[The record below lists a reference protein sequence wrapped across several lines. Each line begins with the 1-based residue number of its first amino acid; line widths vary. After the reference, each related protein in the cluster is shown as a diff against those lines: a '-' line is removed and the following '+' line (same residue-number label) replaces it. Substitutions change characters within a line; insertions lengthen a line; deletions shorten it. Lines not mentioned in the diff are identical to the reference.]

1 MASRL
6 PVAPER
12 IDDVARAALV
22 CRQTV
27 QRYRDGLHLLRA
39 TEAAITKAIR
49 ELPESP
55 QLELEAGGIGC
66 LTALASSV
74 SLTKRPDC
82 QVASIPAPPPTERP
96 LRMGPSKC
104 RVTVIMPEG
113 CAL

>member
-1 MASRL
+1 MAERL

-22 CRQTV
+22 CR
-27 QRYRDGLHLLRA
+27 
-39 TEAAITKAIR
+39 
-49 ELPESP
+49 